1 MYSTRSKVDMTLIL
15 RPKEKSYFLKVM
27 KAGVWNQININ
38 DIIEDNE
45 NN

>member
-1 MYSTRSKVDMTLIL
+1 MTLIL
-15 RPKEKSYFLKVM
+15 SPKEKSYFLKVI
-27 KAGVWNQININ
+27 KAGICNQTNIN